1 MGEPVRSVRITLTSH
16 GQTQFGAAQAAPFVG
31 AHDVENLERL
41 RHVALW
47 QTSLDE
53 TRIWLRRGVAC

>member
-31 AHDVENLERL
+31 AHDVEVFERP
-41 RHVALW
+41 RHVAL
-47 QTSLDE
+47 
-53 TRIWLRRGVAC
+53 